1 MSPRLYIQKQVAAL
15 DSRKCCDTG
24 EYILRSSTK
33 QREGVGETVVASGPL
48 LEGDEPGAVG
58 GSDTGPTVLHLK
70 TFVLGTVNS
79 RMVGATGC
87 DRRVQKGFLM
97 TTHRLV
103 GDGELAQVVSNH
115 LRLYLN
121 LEEKSDDIQ

>member
-58 GSDTGPTVLHLK
+58 GSNTGPTVLHLK
-70 TFVLGTVNS
+70 TFVLGTANS

-87 DRRVQKGFLM
+87 GRRVQKGFLM

-115 LRLYLN
+115 LRLDLN
-121 LEEKSDDIQ
+121 LGGKSYDIQ

>member
-58 GSDTGPTVLHLK
+58 GSDTRPTVLHLK
-70 TFVLGTVNS
+70 SFVLGTVNS

-115 LRLYLN
+115 LRLDLN

>member
-33 QREGVGETVVASGPL
+33 QREGVGETVVASDPL

-58 GSDTGPTVLHLK
+58 GSDAGPTVLHLK
-70 TFVLGTVNS
+70 TFVLGTVNT

-87 DRRVQKGFLM
+87 ARSFFNDDSQACRRWRTHPSSVQSSQ
-97 TTHRLV
+97 
-103 GDGELAQVVSNH
+103 A
-115 LRLYLN
+115 
-121 LEEKSDDIQ
+121 

>member
-24 EYILRSSTK
+24 EYISRSSTK
-33 QREGVGETVVASGPL
+33 QREGVGETVVASDPL

-70 TFVLGTVNS
+70 TFVLGTANS
-79 RMVGATGC
+79 RIILNGGC
-87 DRRVQKGFLM
+87 NRV
-97 TTHRLV
+97 
-103 GDGELAQVVSNH
+103 
-115 LRLYLN
+115 
-121 LEEKSDDIQ
+121 

>member
-70 TFVLGTVNS
+70 TFVLGTANS

-87 DRRVQKGFLM
+87 GRRVQRGFLM

-115 LRLYLN
+115 LRLDLN

>member
-58 GSDTGPTVLHLK
+58 GSDAGPTVLHLK

-87 DRRVQKGFLM
+87 DRSF
-97 TTHRLV
+97 
-103 GDGELAQVVSNH
+103 
-115 LRLYLN
+115 
-121 LEEKSDDIQ
+121 

>member
-33 QREGVGETVVASGPL
+33 QREGVGETVVASDPL

-70 TFVLGTVNS
+70 TIVLGTVNS
-79 RMVGATGC
+79 RLVGATGC
-87 DRRVQKGFLM
+87 GRRVQKGFLM

-115 LRLYLN
+115 LRLDLN
-121 LEEKSDDIQ
+121 LEEKSYDIQ